1 MFGPAAGLRAPRAV
15 VKKSLREAMHGA
27 SGHDDEH
34 GHGDG
39 HGHGSSADEAE
50 HDTERGIQHGQSH
63 RREEREGLLDH
74 VKASPG
80 GSPGSGQKVSPGAG
94 HKSSPGSGPL
104 GGSTEPLTHRPAS
117 LGMRRNSFS
126 FLSDAGSV
134 HGSLHGSD
142 LGDKKGSTHG
152 SDHGEPIRRLSIGSN
167 GEPTRRPS
175 IGALGILLGIM
186 LPRRNSHNSLGSLA
200 GSGGHEKPPNRHLA
214 RKLSTTSGKERGR
227 SGKHG

>member
-1 MFGPAAGLRAPRAV
+1 
-15 VKKSLREAMHGA
+15 
-27 SGHDDEH
+27 
-34 GHGDG
+34 
-39 HGHGSSADEAE
+39 
-50 HDTERGIQHGQSH
+50 
-63 RREEREGLLDH
+63 LDN

-80 GSPGSGQKVSPGAG
+80 GSRGPGGSPGAGQKGSPGAG
-94 HKSSPGSGPL
+94 HKSSPGSGPH
-104 GGSTEPLTHRPAS
+104 GGSPESLTHRPAS

-126 FLSDAGSV
+126 FVSDAGSL

-152 SDHGEPIRRLSIGSN
+152 SDHGEPTRRPSISAN
-167 GEPTRRPS
+167 VEPTRRPS
-175 IGALGILLGIM
+175 ISALGNLLGIM